1 MKKRP
6 CKESAQPEHENKTWY
21 LRGLRDGIPIGLGYF
36 AVGFTLGIAAR
47 EAGITAFQMG
57 LMSLLMHASA
67 GQFAVITIIAGQSG
81 YVAMILTQIV
91 INIRYLLM
99 SCSLSQKISP
109 STSNGKRMLLAYF
122 VTDEI
127 FGIAASVKGTL
138 NPFYNYGAATVAS
151 PGWILGTALGVLVGN
166 ILPASMISALSVALY
181 GMFLAVVI
189 PAAKGD
195 RVVAAVVIASMAGS
209 CVFSWIPVL
218 KGISGGTKI
227 IILTVVIAAAAA
239 IIRPAPRMMVCSKNK
254 KNRRKHNGFIT
265 EYIYLSAGCG
275 IDNLCDSCI
284 AVNVDTKRD
293 PKHVY
298 PLFLVLCTLCDT
310 GCHDISCDHHGN
322 RDSDF
327 GCGSIYCSGSC
338 SVD

>member
-1 MKKRP
+1 MNTTEEHITDANKIGENMKKRP

-109 STSNGKRMLLAYF
+109 NTSNGKRMLLAYF

-239 IIRPAPRMMVCSKNK
+239 IIRPVPPEKITGGAADTADTEGSTRAEEKTTGHPRN
-254 KNRRKHNGFIT
+254 T
-265 EYIYLSAGCG
+265 EDGLQQKQKEQEEA
-275 IDNLCDSCI
+275 
-284 AVNVDTKRD
+284 
-293 PKHVY
+293 
-298 PLFLVLCTLCDT
+298 
-310 GCHDISCDHHGN
+310 
-322 RDSDF
+322 
-327 GCGSIYCSGSC
+327 
-338 SVD
+338 